1 MFVKILL
8 HLINVNYLYGG
19 VGEVVNT
26 LVCGTSMRGFDSHTP
41 PHLCVEL
48 EHPKSVLFSC
58 FSLVTSIY
66 IIIAILKGDE
76 AL

>member
-41 PHLCVEL
+41 PHLKIKHHNYGVFNFLNYFQKQVIHTLYYNSL
-48 EHPKSVLFSC
+48 EIH
-58 FSLVTSIY
+58 
-66 IIIAILKGDE
+66 
-76 AL
+76 

>member
-8 HLINVNYLYGG
+8 AFIKCHTLYGG

-41 PHLCVEL
+41 PHSEFYAHLCA
-48 EHPKSVLFSC
+48 KD
-58 FSLVTSIY
+58 
-66 IIIAILKGDE
+66 K
-76 AL
+76 